1 MYFLKCR
8 HRALKVTLMESEKNN
23 KKRTL
28 NLWTSPSLD
37 PNISRVG
44 PKFNSFREF
53 KEALSRIMTHVYGN
67 NF

>member
-1 MYFLKCR
+1 
-8 HRALKVTLMESEKNN
+8 MESEKNN